1 MKKKLKSNSLPSV
14 FNGFFVWEH
23 AATQVAFQYVSTGV
37 VSDNN
42 LHLFLSSNLLQFQE
56 ESFHTLWLQSG
67 LNVQLSKS

>member
-42 LHLFLSSNLLQFQE
+42 LHLFYPPIYYNFKKKVFIPCGFSL
-56 ESFHTLWLQSG
+56 
-67 LNVQLSKS
+67 V